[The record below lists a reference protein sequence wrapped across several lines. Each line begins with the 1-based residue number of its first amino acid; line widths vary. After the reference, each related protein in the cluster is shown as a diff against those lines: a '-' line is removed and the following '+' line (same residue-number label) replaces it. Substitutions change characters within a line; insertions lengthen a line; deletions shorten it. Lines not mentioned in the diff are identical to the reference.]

1 MIRQDLGVRLLE
13 WRRKQHE
20 GSPLAAFLQEQV
32 VMADSVLLGLADRA
46 PRVLAR
52 RLQNAYFNERLV
64 EMLLGASSGVAVEL
78 YTPLAALLEA
88 WAVSH
93 TADPVAKQLTFEGFL
108 PRAGK
113 RAQAGT

>member
-1 MIRQDLGVRLLE
+1 
-13 WRRKQHE
+13 
-20 GSPLAAFLQEQV
+20 
-32 VMADSVLLGLADRA
+32 MADSVLLGLADRA